1 MAKSECGKVFRP
13 DPTAPRIVRLVPGI
27 ALCLLIAG
35 VSFAIGTAA
44 PVVGSA
50 IPAIAI
56 GVAIAAIRR
65 PGGLAQPGIAF
76 SGKWLLQIAIVL
88 IGAHLSLQDV
98 VAVGAESLP
107 VMLSTLTVCLL
118 AAWAVGRWMRVDG
131 RLRTLIGVGTGI
143 CGASAIAA
151 VAPVIAATSG
161 EIAYAVS
168 TIFVFNIAAA
178 VAFPLLGHALG
189 LDAHTFG
196 LLAGTAIN
204 DTSSVVAA
212 ATTFGA
218 GALGFAVVVKL
229 VRTLMIVP
237 IAVGL
242 ALRRPRENGP
252 GLLRRPWRIVTLVPW
267 FIVGFTLMVL
277 ANSAG
282 LISDA
287 AHTVMAVASA
297 LLIAAALAGIGLSID
312 LVAIRRAGWRP
323 LALGGIL
330 SLLVTA
336 TALGAL
342 ALTGGLG

>member
-1 MAKSECGKVFRP
+1 MLRSARRI
-13 DPTAPRIVRLVPGI
+13 PRTTRLVPGV
-27 ALCLLIAG
+27 ALCLLIGA
-35 VSFAIGTAA
+35 VSLAVGTVS
-44 PVVGSA
+44 PVIGSA
-50 IPAIAI
+50 LPAIAI
-56 GVAIAAIRR
+56 GVTVAAVRR
-65 PGGLAQPGIAF
+65 PGAPTRPGIAF
-76 SGKWLLQIAIVL
+76 SGRWLLQAAVVL
-88 IGAHLSLQDV
+88 LGAQLSLHDV

-118 AAWAVGRWMRVDG
+118 AAWGLGRAMRIDG

-178 VAFPLLGHALG
+178 VAFPLVGHALG

-218 GALGFAVVVKL
+218 DALGFAVVVKL

-237 IAVGL
+237 ISVGL
-242 ALRRPRENGP
+242 ALRQPQRGSS
-252 GLLRRPWRIVTLVPW
+252 GLLRTPWRVLTLVPW
-267 FIVGFTLMVL
+267 FIVGFVVMVL

-282 LISDA
+282 LISA
-287 AHTVMAVASA
+287 GAHTAMSTAGA
-297 LLIAAALAGIGLSID
+297 LLIAAALAGIGLSTD
-312 LVAIRRAGWRP
+312 LGAIRRAGWRP
-323 LALGGIL
+323 LALGGAL

-336 TALGAL
+336 TALGVL
-342 ALTGGLG
+342 ALTGRLG

>member
-1 MAKSECGKVFRP
+1 MPHAVPLARR
-13 DPTAPRIVRLVPGI
+13 TAAVVPGVLLCVAI
-27 ALCLLIAG
+27 AAASLAVG
-35 VSFAIGTAA
+35 RTA
-44 PVVGSA
+44 PVVGTA
-50 IPAIAI
+50 LPAIAI
-56 GVAIAAIRR
+56 GVSVAAIRR
-65 PGGLAQPGIAF
+65 PGARTQPGIAF
-76 SGKWLLQIAIVL
+76 SGKWLLQVAVVL
-88 IGAHLSLQDV
+88 LGAQLSLQDV

-107 VMLSTLTVCLL
+107 VMLSTLTVCLV
-118 AAWAVGRWMRVDG
+118 AAWGLGRAMRIDG

-189 LDAHTFG
+189 LDAHAFG

-237 IAVGL
+237 ISVGL
-242 ALRRPRENGP
+242 ALRQPRPGEG
-252 GLLRRPWRIVTLVPW
+252 GLLRHPWRIATLVPW
-267 FIVGFTLMVL
+267 FIVGFVVMTL
-277 ANSAG
+277 ANTAG
-282 LISDA
+282 LIA
-287 AHTVMAVASA
+287 EPVRAGLLAVSGV
-297 LLIAAALAGIGLSID
+297 LIAAALAGIGLSTD
-312 LVAIRRAGWRP
+312 LGAIRRAGWRP
-323 LALGGIL
+323 LALGAVL

-336 TALGAL
+336 TALVAL
-342 ALTGGLG
+342 AFTGRLA

>member
-1 MAKSECGKVFRP
+1 MVFRP
-13 DPTAPRIVRLVPGI
+13 DPPAPRIIRLAPGI
-27 ALCLLIAG
+27 VLCLVIAG
-35 VSFAIGTAA
+35 VSSAIGSVA

-50 IPAIAI
+50 LPAIAI
-56 GVAIAAIRR
+56 GVAVAATRR
-65 PGGLAQPGIAF
+65 PGPVARPGIEF
-76 SGKWLLQIAIVL
+76 SAKWLLQLAVVL
-88 IGAHLSLQDV
+88 LGAHLSLQDV
-98 VAVGAESLP
+98 LAVGAESLP

-118 AAWAVGRWMRVDG
+118 AAWGVGRWMRVDG

-161 EIAYAVS
+161 EIAYAIS

-178 VAFPLLGHALG
+178 VAFPILGHALG

-212 ATTFGA
+212 ATTFGT

-242 ALRRPRENGP
+242 ALRQPRDGES
-252 GLLRRPWRIVTLVPW
+252 GLLRRPWCIVRLVPW

-282 LISDA
+282 LIPDA
-287 AHTVMAVASA
+287 AHTAMALASA
-297 LLIAAALAGIGLSID
+297 LLIAAALAGIGLSTD
-312 LVAIRRAGWRP
+312 LGAIRRAGWRP

-342 ALTGGLG
+342 ALTAQLG

>member
-1 MAKSECGKVFRP
+1 MVFRS
-13 DPTAPRIVRLVPGI
+13 APLAHRTIRLVPGI
-27 ALCLLIAG
+27 ALCL
-35 VSFAIGTAA
+35 AIGAVSVAVGAVA
-44 PVVGSA
+44 PVVGTA
-50 IPAIAI
+50 IPAIAL
-56 GVAIAAIRR
+56 GVAVAAIRR
-65 PGGLAQPGIAF
+65 PGPGVQPGVAF
-76 SGKWLLQIAIVL
+76 SSKWLLQAAVVL
-88 IGAHLSLQDV
+88 LGAHLSLQDV
-98 VAVGAESLP
+98 LAVGAESLP

-118 AAWAVGRWMRVDG
+118 AARGLGRAMRIDG

-204 DTSSVVAA
+204 DTSSVIAA

-229 VRTLMIVP
+229 VRTLMILP
-237 IAVGL
+237 ISVGL
-242 ALRRPRENGP
+242 ALRQPRDSEAS
-252 GLLRRPWRIVTLVPW
+252 LLRRPWRIVTLVPW
-267 FIVGFTLMVL
+267 FIVGFTVMVL

-282 LISDA
+282 LIAPGVRGAMLFGSG
-287 AHTVMAVASA
+287 V
-297 LLIAAALAGIGLSID
+297 LIAVALAGIGLSTD
-312 LVAIRRAGWRP
+312 LAAIRRAGWRP
-323 LALGGIL
+323 LALGAVL

-336 TALGAL
+336 TAVGAL
-342 ALTGGLG
+342 AVTGLRG